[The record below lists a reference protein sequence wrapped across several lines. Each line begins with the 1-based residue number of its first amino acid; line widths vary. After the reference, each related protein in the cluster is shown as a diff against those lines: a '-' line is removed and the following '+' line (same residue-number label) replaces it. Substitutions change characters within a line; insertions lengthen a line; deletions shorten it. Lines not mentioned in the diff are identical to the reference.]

1 MKFTVM
7 LTLSGIAVSTECGVA
22 KALGGCDDPH
32 AISTSASSKGAKLR
46 MFTEPLSR
54 RSFPTRLGCLI
65 GEVRKP
71 SWPVEARHRVEARTA
86 TSATWGR
93 RVIIVMT
100 LLFSVVTCE
109 REVWHPGEGSLMMAI
124 EEPTILAGDRR

>member
-1 MKFTVM
+1 MMKFTVIV
-7 LTLSGIAVSTECGVA
+7 TLSGIAVSTECGVA

-32 AISTSASSKGAKLR
+32 AITTSASSNGAKLR

-54 RSFPTRLGCLI
+54 RSVPTRLGCLT

-71 SWPVEARHRVEARTA
+71 SGPVEARHRAEARTA
-86 TSATWGR
+86 ISATWGR

-100 LLFSVVTCE
+100 PALFS
-109 REVWHPGEGSLMMAI
+109 RNLRARSLAPGGGRSHD
-124 EEPTILAGDRR
+124 GN